1 MLNIEPPLEPP
12 EQDAPDEK
20 LLEMQDAEIDIGLY
34 LEDYATLFPQEIK
47 NFLDELRT
55 AVWRREQEEE
65 HELV

>member
-12 EQDAPDEK
+12 EQDEPDEK

-47 NFLDELRT
+47 NFLEELRT

-65 HELV
+65 NEYF